1 MTYDVLLHVM
11 CLYVLSFI
19 NFSINFPK
27 IKPGMFRNLLEIM
40 IPLSC
45 SYRITVKHEGVYSI
59 YFFNTLHMFVKELP
73 NKLWKIHNLSV
84 ILDKSIL

>member
-1 MTYDVLLHVM
+1 M

-45 SYRITVKHEGVYSI
+45 SYRITVNHEGVYSI